1 VPTIVRA
8 RMRQEVEFL
17 LLDDATDHFLNDRE
31 RRFWEELD
39 RTL

>member
-1 VPTIVRA
+1 
-8 RMRQEVEFL
+8 MRQEIEFL
-17 LLDDATDHFLNDRE
+17 LLDDATDHFLNDQE